1 MQHFSHEYVEK
12 LIAEHRMVSATAA
25 LVKNEYAKR
34 SREHGTQAVDAA
46 LAKMLARKVEL
57 EGYIDVL
64 QEYLNG

>member
-1 MQHFSHEYVEK
+1 MEHFSHEYVEK
-12 LIAEHRMVSATAA
+12 LIAEHRMICATIA

-34 SREHGTQAVDAA
+34 CREHNVASVDTA
-46 LAKMLARKVEL
+46 LANMSARKVEL